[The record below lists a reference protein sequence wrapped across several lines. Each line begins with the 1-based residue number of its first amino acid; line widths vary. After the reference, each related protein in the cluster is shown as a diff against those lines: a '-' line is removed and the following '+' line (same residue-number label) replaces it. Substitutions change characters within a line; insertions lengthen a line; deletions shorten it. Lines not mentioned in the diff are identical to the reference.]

1 MTKEDDDNQSVEVMH
16 KDSLIKLLKH
26 MTELVEN
33 DDSLSGYIG
42 YSFVEKKVIISDDNR
57 NDYEVKCVFRS
68 GNKDGQGFMTFIPDI
83 SKEENEDKE
92 N

>member
-1 MTKEDDDNQSVEVMH
+1 MAEEKDSNQSVETMK
-16 KDSLIKLLKH
+16 KDVLLKLLKH
-26 MTELVEN
+26 LTELVEN

-42 YSFVEKKVIISDDNR
+42 YEAIEKKVIVPDDDR

-68 GNKDGQGFMTFIPDI
+68 GNKEGQGFMTFIPDI
-83 SKEENEDKE
+83 SKEEDEDKA

>member
-1 MTKEDDDNQSVEVMH
+1 MTEENNGNQSVEVMH

-42 YSFVEKKVIISDDNR
+42 YSFVEKKIIISDDNR

-83 SKEENEDKE
+83 NKEENGDQ
-92 N
+92 

>member
-1 MTKEDDDNQSVEVMH
+1 MTEENKKEQSVEVIK
-16 KDSLIKLLKH
+16 KDALIKLLKH
-26 MTELVEN
+26 LTELVEN
-33 DDSLSGYIG
+33 DDSFSGYIG
-42 YSFVEKKVIISDDNR
+42 YSFIEKKVIVPDDDR

-83 SKEENEDKE
+83 NKEENEDKA